1 MVRRVVWAAKSVLQ
15 ALCIF
20 RLVRVSNLC
29 EHQTKAAFD
38 LKLMVSWGE
47 HKVVLDESGFSAY
60 RVRVDWGLNFLS
72 VRMAM
77 LFAGRLFIP
86 ASGASCLLSEPPDER
101 PAAPIEP
108 LLAD

>member
-1 MVRRVVWAAKSVLQ
+1 
-15 ALCIF
+15 
-20 RLVRVSNLC
+20 
-29 EHQTKAAFD
+29 
-38 LKLMVSWGE
+38 MVSWGE

-86 ASGASCLLSEPPDER
+86 AAGASCLLPEPPDER